1 MPASVDRSLPLPGRR
16 VRGSS
21 TGRPVMAL
29 LDLLGRRWTLRLL
42 WELRPPDPLGFR
54 ALRGAMDGVSPTLLN
69 QRLKELRAA
78 RLVELGPG
86 GFRLSA
92 AGRELLGLL
101 LPLGHWADAWARI
114 LAPRR
119 GRRRSGPGSMSG
131 ADS

>member
-21 TGRPVMAL
+21 TGRPVMTL

-42 WELRPPDPLGFR
+42 WELRRPEPLGFR
-54 ALRGAMDGVSPTLLN
+54 ALRGAMGGVSPTLLN
-69 QRLKELRAA
+69 QRLKELRVS

-86 GFRLSA
+86 GFRLGA

-101 LPLGHWADAWARI
+101 LPLGRWADAWARG
-114 LAPRR
+114 LAPRS
-119 GRRRSGPGSMSG
+119 GRRRS
-131 ADS
+131 